1 MGLRSALF
9 DRRDIWNPRP
19 IVADGVKLVK
29 WEKRK
34 MIRRKK
40 GWLLRCWFFCVK
52 DLRGVLADKF
62 GAGID

>member
-1 MGLRSALF
+1 
-9 DRRDIWNPRP
+9 
-19 IVADGVKLVK
+19 
-29 WEKRK
+29 